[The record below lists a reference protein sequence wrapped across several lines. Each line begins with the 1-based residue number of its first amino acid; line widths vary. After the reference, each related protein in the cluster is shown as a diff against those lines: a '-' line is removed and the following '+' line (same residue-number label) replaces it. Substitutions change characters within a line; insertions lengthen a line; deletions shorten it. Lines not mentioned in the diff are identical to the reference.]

1 MQAWQFKLIK
11 ALAFIHKMDGLSDGD
26 FKDYYENQHAP
37 LASSLLSLEGYERN
51 YVNSRLNPLYK
62 SLGSISIFKYQSMES
77 LDVVG
82 KEMSSDAG
90 DILRNDEVKFMNVR
104 KNYFV
109 LTQSDQLTEMEF
121 NKKIFYSIRDMKNLN
136 LLDSYDGIKKI
147 SDNLVIEP
155 NEIFGIA
162 EYGITK
168 EASLDTLEHLTHE
181 HPQAIITSCVF

>member
-1 MQAWQFKLIK
+1 MQEWQFKLIK
-11 ALAFIHKMDGLSDGD
+11 ALAFIHKMDGLSDDD
-26 FKDYYENQHAP
+26 FRDYYENQHAP

-51 YVNSRLNPLYK
+51 YLNSGLNPLYK

-77 LDVVG
+77 LDVIG
-82 KEMSSDAG
+82 KQMSSDAG
-90 DILRNDEVKFMNVR
+90 DILRNDEVKFMNVP

-121 NKKIFYSIRDMKNLN
+121 NKKIFYSANDMENLN
-136 LLDSYDGIKKI
+136 LLDSYEGIKKI

-155 NEIFGIA
+155 NQIFGIA

-168 EASLDTLEHLTHE
+168 EASLDTLEHLTQE
-181 HPQAIITSCVF
+181 HPQAIIASCIY

>member
-1 MQAWQFKLIK
+1 MLVWQFKLIK
-11 ALAFIHKMDGLSDGD
+11 ALAFIHKMDGISDGD
-26 FKDYYENQHAP
+26 FRNYYENQHAP

-51 YVNSRLNPLYK
+51 YVNSGLNPLYK

-82 KEMSSDAG
+82 KQMSSEAG
-90 DILRNDEVKFMNVR
+90 DILRNDEVKFMNVS

-121 NKKIFYSIRDMKNLN
+121 NKKIFFSAKDMKNLS

-147 SDNLVIEP
+147 SENHT
-155 NEIFGIA
+155 A
-162 EYGITK
+162 
-168 EASLDTLEHLTHE
+168 
-181 HPQAIITSCVF
+181 

>member
-26 FKDYYENQHAP
+26 FRDYYEKQHAP

-51 YVNSRLNPLYK
+51 YVNSELNPLYK

-82 KEMSSDAG
+82 KQMSSDAG
-90 DILRNDEVKFMNVR
+90 DILRNDEVKFMNVL

-109 LTQSDQLTEMEF
+109 LTQSEQLTEMEF
-121 NKKIFYSIRDMKNLN
+121 NKKIFYSLRDMENLN

-168 EASLDTLEHLTHE
+168 EASLDTLEHLTQE

>member
-1 MQAWQFKLIK
+1 MLEWQFKLIK
-11 ALAFIHKMDGLSDGD
+11 ALAFIHKMDGISDGD
-26 FKDYYENQHAP
+26 FRNYYENQHAP
-37 LASSLLSLEGYERN
+37 LASSLLTLEGYERN
-51 YVNSRLNPLYK
+51 YVNSGLNPLYK
-62 SLGSISIFKYQSMES
+62 SLGSISIFKYQSMKS

-82 KEMSSDAG
+82 KQMSSDAG
-90 DILRNDEVKFMNVR
+90 DILRNDEVKFMNVQ

-121 NKKIFYSIRDMKNLN
+121 NKKIFYSAKDMENLN

-155 NEIFGIA
+155 NQIFGIA

-168 EASLDTLEHLTHE
+168 EASFDTLQHLTEE
-181 HPQAIITSCVF
+181 HPQAIIASCVF

>member
-26 FKDYYENQHAP
+26 FRDYCEKQHAP

-51 YVNSRLNPLYK
+51 YVNSELNPLYK

-82 KEMSSDAG
+82 KQMSSDAG
-90 DILRNDEVKFMNVR
+90 DILRNDEVKFMNVP

-121 NKKIFYSIRDMKNLN
+121 NKKIFYSVRDMENLN

-168 EASLDTLEHLTHE
+168 EASLDTLEHLTQE

>member
-11 ALAFIHKMDGLSDGD
+11 ALAFIHKMDGLSDD
-26 FKDYYENQHAP
+26 DIKDYYENQHAP

-51 YVNSRLNPLYK
+51 YVNSELNPLYK

-82 KEMSSDAG
+82 KQMSSDAG
-90 DILRNDEVKFMNVR
+90 DILRNDEVKFMNVP

-121 NKKIFYSIRDMKNLN
+121 NKKIFYSVRDMENLN

-168 EASLDTLEHLTHE
+168 EASLDTLEHLTQE

>member
-26 FKDYYENQHAP
+26 FRDYYENQHAP

-51 YVNSRLNPLYK
+51 YVNSELNPLYK

-82 KEMSSDAG
+82 KQMSSDAG
-90 DILRNDEVKFMNVR
+90 DILRNDEVKFMNVP

-121 NKKIFYSIRDMKNLN
+121 NKKIFYSVRDMENLN

-168 EASLDTLEHLTHE
+168 EASLDTLGHLTQE

>member
-11 ALAFIHKMDGLSDGD
+11 ALAFIHKMDGLSDDD

-62 SLGSISIFKYQSMES
+62 SLGSISIFKYQAMEA

-82 KEMSSDAG
+82 KQMSSDAG
-90 DILRNDEVKFMNVR
+90 DILRNDEVKFMNVP
-104 KNYFV
+104 KNYFI

-121 NKKIFYSIRDMKNLN
+121 NKKIFYSVRDMENLN

-147 SDNLVIEP
+147 SNNLVIEP
-155 NEIFGIA
+155 NQIFGIA

-168 EASLDTLEHLTHE
+168 EASLDTLEHLTQE